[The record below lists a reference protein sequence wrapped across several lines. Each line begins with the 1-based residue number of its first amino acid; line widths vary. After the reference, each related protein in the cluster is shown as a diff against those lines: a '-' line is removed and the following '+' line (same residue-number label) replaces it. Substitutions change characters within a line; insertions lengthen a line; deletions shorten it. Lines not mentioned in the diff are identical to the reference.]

1 LNIDERLTL
10 TLVAAILALAVSV
23 YISGRASRRIP
34 LLSLTTPLLTL
45 LLLLYY
51 HRYVSDPS
59 HGMAI
64 WVLPLAT
71 GWLWWRREHTGKP
84 AVSDF
89 VLVLLQVVYALLY
102 LFLVHFQ
109 GD

>member
-10 TLVAAILALAVSV
+10 TLMAAILALAVSI

-45 LLLLYY
+45 LLLIYY
-51 HRYVSDPS
+51 YRYVPDPS

-64 WVLPLAT
+64 WVLPLTT

-84 AVSDF
+84 AISDLM
-89 VLVLLQVVYALLY
+89 VALLQMGYGLVYIV
-102 LFLVHFQ
+102 LVHFQ
-109 GD
+109 GN